1 MISIEEDQDLLKV
14 HVFGEFTVDDFKEFE
29 EAMTGELK
37 LMPKVKLVLDLTQ
50 MSGFTIDMAWED
62 IKFTREHAHDFQRI
76 AVVSSDQWAS
86 WMGWLNGLFTD
97 AELQVFRE
105 LDDATTWAHGG

>member
-14 HVFGEFTVDDFKEFE
+14 HVAGEFTVADFRELE
-29 EAMTGELK
+29 DAVTGELQ
-37 LMPKVKLVLDLTQ
+37 MTPKIKMLLDLRQ

-76 AVVSSDQWAS
+76 AIVSSDQWTT
-86 WMGWLNGLFTD
+86 WMGWLNSAFTD
-97 AELQVFRE
+97 AQMQIFTDENE
-105 LDDATTWAHGG
+105 ASDWAHGG